1 MNLITQTYFELHGEE
16 LLKQRNLSKAQF
28 AEKMG
33 IKPQNLKK
41 LFETKN
47 VTVLSKAAAILDIPV
62 QTLISGPS
70 NDDEATY
77 SLSGFV
83 EFNGVVNNIKTKQ
96 DLVALLSLVSQFEE
110 SNA

>member
-16 LLKQRNLSKAQF
+16 LLKERTLSKAQF

-33 IKPQNLKK
+33 IKPQNLRK

-47 VTVLSKAAAILDIPV
+47 VTILSKAAAILEIPV

-70 NDDEATY
+70 NDEATY

-83 EFNGVVNNIKTKQ
+83 EFNGVVNNIKSKQ
-96 DLVALLSLVSQFEE
+96 DLVSLLSLVSQFEE
-110 SNA
+110 CNA